1 MPSGEETPKKKK
13 IDKMKWRELST
24 TMDALGISDE
34 EVENLRDARSKIRTM
49 LNETPK
55 KSNWSPKQVRYLLV
69 KFRNRHKF
77 GLRGL
82 LSFKRSDI
90 S

>member
-1 MPSGEETPKKKK
+1 MPSGEETPEEKK
-13 IDKMKWRELST
+13 IDKMKWRELSR

-34 EVENLRDARSKIRTM
+34 KVETLSDARSKIRTA
-49 LNETPK
+49 LKEAPK
-55 KSNWSPKQVRYLLV
+55 TSNWSPKKVRYLLV
-69 KFRNRHKF
+69 KFRNQHEF
-77 GLRGL
+77 GRRGL